1 MLTRAQRKQAQK
13 GKKYCLLI
21 FVFSLPHQAK
31 VNLHVWLKEPIAEI
45 SLIIKE
51 ETIKF
56 IT

>member
-21 FVFSLPHQAK
+21 FFFSLPHQAK
-31 VNLHVWLKEPIAEI
+31 VNLHVWLKEPIAEV

>member
-13 GKKYCLLI
+13 GKKILSSYL
-21 FVFSLPHQAK
+21 FFSLPHQAK
-31 VNLHVWLKEPIAEI
+31 VNLHVWLKEAIAEI

>member
-13 GKKYCLLI
+13 GKNTVFLSS
-21 FVFSLPHQAK
+21 FFSLPHQAK

-45 SLIIKE
+45 SLSIKE